1 MMRFRSLPARDT
13 GSEAYAAP
21 LSFHGRGSAAG
32 GCCRRP
38 GSQPCER
45 IIGPDSDD
53 GLRRGWASRTVSTG
67 VLEMTSSRPYLLRAV
82 YEWIADNDLTPQIV
96 VDAQQ
101 EQVRSRPPTFV
112 KGRSCSTSPPPRFAG
127 SVSAMSGWSSAP
139 ASAAVPFDVVVPVRA
154 VLAIMARENGTGMSF
169 PDSGSDRPPP
179 QPRGRPSLKVV
190 K

>member
-1 MMRFRSLPARDT
+1 
-13 GSEAYAAP
+13 
-21 LSFHGRGSAAG
+21 
-32 GCCRRP
+32 
-38 GSQPCER
+38 
-45 IIGPDSDD
+45 
-53 GLRRGWASRTVSTG
+53 
-67 VLEMTSSRPYLLRAV
+67 MTSSRPYLLRAV

-101 EQVRSRPPTFV
+101 EQVRVPAAYVREGKIVLNIS
-112 KGRSCSTSPPPRFAG
+112 STAVRGLSLGNERVEFSTRFG
-127 SVSAMSGWSSAP
+127 G
-139 ASAAVPFDVVVPVRA
+139 VPFDVVVPVRA

>member
-1 MMRFRSLPARDT
+1 M
-13 GSEAYAAP
+13 
-21 LSFHGRGSAAG
+21 
-32 GCCRRP
+32 
-38 GSQPCER
+38 
-45 IIGPDSDD
+45 
-53 GLRRGWASRTVSTG
+53 STG
-67 VLEMTSSRPYLLRAV
+67 VFEMTSSRPYLLRAV

-101 EQVRSRPPTFV
+101 EQVRVPTAYV
-112 KGRSCSTSPPPRFAG
+112 REGKIVLNVSSTAVRGLSLGNERVEFSTRFG
-127 SVSAMSGWSSAP
+127 G
-139 ASAAVPFDVVVPVRA
+139 VPFDVVVPVRA